1 MIKAEKLLSN
11 YFNVEDYV
19 NNIDSTYILNELKK
33 YQNDFNIYKES
44 DYFLNHFLKKTHI
57 LYYIIVD
64 NNILKVID
72 YYPDSDIYSR
82 KYIYLTNHIC
92 IQYLNNTIDD
102 SVFIQ
107 KMNIYIF
114 EQFKLDFINHKK
126 LLLKDNPLSI
136 FFDSPKLINMI
147 SNSNI
152 LNILN
157 NLDISNLDF
166 EDCYNTLNKKLSYEI
181 VLLFNF
187 EELIKQNFRIKQT
200 YIFKKIEKLSID
212 KNKIELFN
220 KTKNNIS
227 NFLFDN
233 VIDSKKKSLTYENYK
248 VFEFAICF
256 VFYGLYFKLFTEE
269 ELLKLEQNNFLL
281 FLSEDIYEK
290 ELFLHLLNINNI
302 NLKNIYTVDHKKHP
316 MLYKVYPESNFNLLY
331 SLEDFLKSEGQKVN
345 CMLEISQKLTEF
357 NSIIFEKS
365 NISIDEIKN
374 IFIEHSNVLA
384 KKNNMSQDEFIKLV
398 KTKIYSE

>member
-1 MIKAEKLLSN
+1 MIKSNKLLMD
-11 YFNVEDYV
+11 YFNIEDYV
-19 NNIDSTYILNELKK
+19 NNIDCTYILNELKK
-33 YQNDFNIYKES
+33 YQNDYNIYKES
-44 DYFLNHFLKKTHI
+44 EYFLNHFLKNTYISYH
-57 LYYIIVD
+57 IIVD
-64 NNILKVID
+64 NNILKVTD

-92 IQYLNNTIDD
+92 IQYLNNKIDE

-126 LLLKDNPLSI
+126 LLLNDNPLSI

-157 NLDISNLDF
+157 NLDINNLDF
-166 EDCYNTLNKKLSYEI
+166 EDYYNNLNKKLSYEI

-187 EELIKQNFRIKQT
+187 EELINQNFRIRQT
-200 YIFKKIEKLSID
+200 YLFKKIEKLSID

-227 NFLFDN
+227 NFLFKN
-233 VIDSKKKSLTYENYK
+233 VIDIDKNSLSYEDYK
-248 VFEFAICF
+248 IFHFAICF

-269 ELLKLEQNNFLL
+269 ELFKLEQNNFLL

-302 NLKNIYTVDHKKHP
+302 NLQKIYTVDHKKHP
-316 MLYKVYPESNFNLLY
+316 MLYRSYPKSNFNLLY

-345 CMLEISQKLTEF
+345 YILEIAQKLTEF

-374 IFIEHSNVLA
+374 IFIEHSHILT
-384 KKNNMSQDEFIKLV
+384 KKNNISKDEFIKLV
-398 KTKIYSE
+398 KTKIYSK